1 MTRGQRDRLRALAEA
16 ATPGPWLSGYV
27 RGKWMEVGTVVC
39 DYCDCGLQLLKIERK
54 PHHSEPREVDV
65 HWHFKSEEGNHRM
78 VVSHNGQTVTARGDH
93 DWDEPQQDFDFI
105 AAANPETV
113 LSLLDALEETEKAL
127 EQAVEIG
134 YLRYVDGFERV
145 GASFNGTTHFP
156 NSGVAHDELA
166 AHLKK
171 RADK

>member
-1 MTRGQRDRLRALAEA
+1 MTREQRDRLRRLAEA
-16 ATPGPWLSGYV
+16 ATPGPWTRKRPTEGEFGFASGTKV
-27 RGKWMEVGTVVC
+27 AG
-39 DYCDCGLQLLKIERK
+39 CG
-54 PHHSEPREVDV
+54 PGCGVY
-65 HWHFKSEEGNHRM
+65 
-78 VVSHNGQTVTARGDH
+78 
-93 DWDEPQQDFDFI
+93 
-105 AAANPETV
+105 ANPPGGSFPSADASFIEGANPQTV